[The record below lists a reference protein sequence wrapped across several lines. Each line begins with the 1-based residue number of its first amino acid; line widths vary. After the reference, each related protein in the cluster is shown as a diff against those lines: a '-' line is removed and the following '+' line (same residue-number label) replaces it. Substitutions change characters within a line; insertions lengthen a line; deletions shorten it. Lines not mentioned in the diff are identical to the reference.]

1 MVPRSSI
8 ALAVSMTFT
17 GLVAGCGPS
26 LEPVVVTPVAVASA
40 GEAPVKPTP
49 AQLAVAEGFVPLG
62 KSKGITIYER
72 DADRGIELAVEGDL
86 PGSPERVRRILLDYP
101 AHKQWQERLAM
112 CEVLEAG
119 DDSLVVYERLALP
132 MIDDRDYT
140 LRVTWGSDGDALWSR
155 FTIAPPD
162 KGPPPVDGVVRVTL
176 HDGSWTFTPRDGGV
190 ATHAFYRFHLD
201 IDSSL
206 QSLGGGAAQED
217 LIDLFADIAA
227 QLPNY
232 P

>member
-8 ALAVSMTFT
+8 ALALPVLLAL
-17 GLVAGCGPS
+17 LVGCGPS

-49 AQLAVAEGFVPLG
+49 AQAAVAEGFVPLG

-72 DADRGIELAVEGDL
+72 DAERGIELAVEGEL
-86 PGSPERVRRILLDYP
+86 PGSPDRIRRILLDYP
-101 AHKQWQERLAM
+101 AHKKWQERLAE
-112 CEVLEAG
+112 CEVLETS
-119 DDSLVVYERLALP
+119 DDSKLVYERLSLP

-155 FTIAPPD
+155 FTIAPD
-162 KGPPPVDGVVRVTL
+162 KGPPPIDGVVRVTL
-176 HDGSWTFTPRDGGV
+176 HDGAWTFTPREGGT